1 MARSTYKGYTID
13 IRSNDCRKVGSP
25 WALYSAAF
33 LVKAVGKS
41 TPPVRRTLQGQFH
54 TAQFAIRAGTDSAK
68 HFVEELIWEQTSAS
82 AISSNTGVSQGPD
95 KVARRS
101 TDRVRGVERATRA
114 NLGPASGARGRILE
128 CDVHLR

>member
-41 TPPVRRTLQGQFH
+41 TPTVKRTLQGQFH
-54 TAQFAIRAGTDSAK
+54 TAQFAIRAGIDSAK
-68 HFVEELIWEQTSAS
+68 HFVDELIWEQTSAS
-82 AISSNTGVSQGPD
+82 AISPNTGLLAGPRQG
-95 KVARRS
+95 R
-101 TDRVRGVERATRA
+101 
-114 NLGPASGARGRILE
+114 
-128 CDVHLR
+128 